1 MNNQNR
7 LISNSTLQSVKSI
20 PNSIKSDNSKID
32 TKSLKSNISAK
43 SKKSVTNQ
51 STPKSSTLIDPSKP
65 MLRNQKKYSKVDYP
79 SLIDYKNDIFL
90 IPFCRLDNNK

>member
-43 SKKSVTNQ
+43 SKKSTTKQ

-65 MLRNQKKYSKVDYP
+65 MLRN
-79 SLIDYKNDIFL
+79 
-90 IPFCRLDNNK
+90 

>member
-43 SKKSVTNQ
+43 SKKSVTKQ

-65 MLRNQKKYSKVDYP
+65 MLRNQKNIQKSIVP
-79 SLIDYKNDIFL
+79 V
-90 IPFCRLDNNK
+90 

>member
-20 PNSIKSDNSKID
+20 PNSIKSDQSKLD

-43 SKKSVTNQ
+43 SKKTTPKQ
-51 STPKSSTLIDPSKP
+51 SPATPKSSTPIDPSKP
-65 MLRNQKKYSKVDYP
+65 MIWNSNDTSISYQNFDILKTEISCTRNY
-79 SLIDYKNDIFL
+79 
-90 IPFCRLDNNK
+90 

>member
-43 SKKSVTNQ
+43 SKKSSPTKQ

-65 MLRNQKKYSKVDYP
+65 MLRN
-79 SLIDYKNDIFL
+79 
-90 IPFCRLDNNK
+90 